1 MAIITPPATLAIG
14 QQRITQVTYD
24 VSETSDASGHMAV
37 RIGGLPRW
45 RMTLGMPT
53 PLEPARADAW
63 KALGLQLRGRIN
75 HLAMWDAQRP
85 QPRGTMRGTMTL
97 GATEAAGDTA
107 VVISAGAGQAL
118 RTLLAG
124 DWLQIGTGVGTSVLV
139 MVVADATANGSG
151 VITVTVEPP
160 LRYGFASGTAVTW
173 DRPVAYYKR
182 MNGEVGWDNVPLTG
196 GHGGLALD
204 LLEQWT

>member
-1 MAIITPPATLAIG
+1 MAIITPPTTLAIG

-24 VSETSDASGHMAV
+24 MSETSDASGHMAV

-45 RMTLGMPT
+45 RMSLGMPS

-63 KALGLQLRGRIN
+63 KALALQLRGRIN
-75 HLAMWDAQRP
+75 HLAMWDGQRP
-85 QPRGTMRGTMTL
+85 EPRGTMRGTMTL
-97 GATEAAGDTA
+97 AAADAAGDTVLSIGA
-107 VVISAGAGQAL
+107 AGQAG

-124 DWLQIGTGVGTSVLV
+124 DWLQIGVGVGTSVLV
-139 MVVADATANGSG
+139 MVTADATANGSG
-151 VITVTVEPP
+151 VISVTVEPP
-160 LRYGFASGTAVTW
+160 LRYAFAGGTAVTW
-173 DRPVAYYKR
+173 QRPLGYYKR

-196 GHGGLALD
+196 GHGGLSLD